1 MSYLKRLQII
11 QTDVDCS
18 VLIKFILNAK

>member
-11 QTDVDCS
+11 QTDVDYS
-18 VLIKFILNAK
+18 VLIRFIVKAK